1 MIKKKEFYNIVEKSR
16 LTDKAKENLWKW
28 YAPTK
33 MRAPKNVD

>member
-28 YAPTK
+28 YTPTK
-33 MRAPKNVD
+33 KRAPRKSD